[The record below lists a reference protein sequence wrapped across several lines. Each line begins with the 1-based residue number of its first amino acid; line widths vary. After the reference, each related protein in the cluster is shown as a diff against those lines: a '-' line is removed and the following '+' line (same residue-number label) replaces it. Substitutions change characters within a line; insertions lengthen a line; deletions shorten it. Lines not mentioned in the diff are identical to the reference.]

1 MHTRERAGDALLWAM
16 LIKSIRTVATLIDVN
31 FHVITKNTC
40 RLQILTNIP
49 DVSKKARR
57 LIQCKLTTTVLTR
70 SALIFS
76 ESSYFILKFVKNR
89 LKVRQAMVTE
99 SQNFRTG

>member
-1 MHTRERAGDALLWAM
+1 MHTGERAGDPLLWTM

-49 DVSKKARR
+49 DVS
-57 LIQCKLTTTVLTR
+57 
-70 SALIFS
+70 
-76 ESSYFILKFVKNR
+76 
-89 LKVRQAMVTE
+89 
-99 SQNFRTG
+99 

>member
-1 MHTRERAGDALLWAM
+1 MHTRERAGYALLRTM
-16 LIKSIRTVATLIDVN
+16 LVKSIRTVATLIDVN

-57 LIQCKLTTTVLTR
+57 LIQCKLTTTVLTQ
-70 SALIFS
+70 SAFIFS
-76 ESSYFILKFVKNR
+76 EPSYFSLKFGIEQSKI
-89 LKVRQAMVTE
+89 
-99 SQNFRTG
+99 G